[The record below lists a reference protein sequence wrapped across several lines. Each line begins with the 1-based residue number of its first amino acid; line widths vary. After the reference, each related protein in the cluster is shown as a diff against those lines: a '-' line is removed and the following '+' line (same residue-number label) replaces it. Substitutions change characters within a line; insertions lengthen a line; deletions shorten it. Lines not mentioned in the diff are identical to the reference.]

1 MDPFN
6 KHKKVSVV
14 FIPDYIKKTMEAR
27 GLTLEMLDKHVG
39 EYSGYHNAMINLDN
53 INKWFK
59 NNMSSNDI
67 TDLVLANDIFTNNVL
82 RIHNLLY
89 KANNDKNIGTLR
101 YLQDELPSLV
111 GYNIKDTNYK
121 EFISLYC
128 NPNIDINSIIMSR
141 TNSEEN
147 AVWSTVVTEHTIFII
162 LHEGFTNFI
171 VYNIKEFKEVFTSSL
186 VDSIFKMFRE
196 DTVVNSSIFKSFI
209 RL

>member
-39 EYSGYHNAMINLDN
+39 EYYGYHNTMINLDN

-147 AVWSTVVTEHTIFII
+147 AVWSTVVTEYTIFII

-186 VDSIFKMFRE
+186 VDSIFKMFGE

>member
-14 FIPDYIKKTMEAR
+14 FIPDYIKKTIEAR

-39 EYSGYHNAMINLDN
+39 EYSGYHNTMINLDN

-121 EFISLYC
+121 EFIYLYC

-186 VDSIFKMFRE
+186 VDSIFKMFGE

>member
-39 EYSGYHNAMINLDN
+39 EYSGYHNTMINLDN

-111 GYNIKDTNYK
+111 GYNIKDTSYK

-147 AVWSTVVTEHTIFII
+147 TVWSTVVTEHTIFII

-171 VYNIKEFKEVFTSSL
+171 VYNIKEFREVFTSSL
-186 VDSIFKMFRE
+186 VDSIFKMFGE

>member
-14 FIPDYIKKTMEAR
+14 FIPDYIKKTIEAR

-39 EYSGYHNAMINLDN
+39 EYSGYHNTMINLDN

-186 VDSIFKMFRE
+186 VDSIFKMFGE